1 MCVGVMTTISVEF
14 VAEPHGLALCAD
26 AQSGKQQ
33 LIVASSTS
41 RLCCVDLQTGTNS
54 ENVLATD
61 FMADCVL
68 IGYDMMCGGQVL

>member
-1 MCVGVMTTISVEF
+1 MTTISVEY

-41 RLCCVDLQTGTNS
+41 HRLCCVDLQTGTNS

-61 FMADCVL
+61 IMADCVL
-68 IGYDMMCGGQVL
+68 IGCMI